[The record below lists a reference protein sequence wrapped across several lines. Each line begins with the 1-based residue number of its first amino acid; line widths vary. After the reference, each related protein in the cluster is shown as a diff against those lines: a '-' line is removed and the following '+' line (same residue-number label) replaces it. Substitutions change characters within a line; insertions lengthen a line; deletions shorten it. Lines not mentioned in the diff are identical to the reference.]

1 MLSEFP
7 QLLALDDLRRGLAL
21 DDLRRGVLSLDLS
34 SVDMADTVG
43 LLLHAGMHAH
53 VQYPLTSDELL

>member
-7 QLLALDDLRRGLAL
+7 QLLAL

-43 LLLHAGMHAH
+43 LLLHAGMHAL